1 MLYRPVE
8 RGKLK
13 HHCGIAAIYSKR
25 SSNIPEKLFYALYSL
40 QHRGQES
47 AGIAYRRHGRITS
60 YKDLGMVYNVLS
72 HYLQEEHPSHLG
84 IGHVRYSTHGS
95 NKIENAQPI
104 VVSCNKGNIALAHN
118 GNLSNS
124 AKLQERLFAEGSIF
138 QTTTDTEL
146 ILHLLAKS
154 RRKDFNDALVD
165 VLEQLEGAY
174 SLVMIHDDT
183 LIAVR
188 DPRGFRPL
196 VMGRKNTG
204 KEDEITLFASETCAL
219 DMFKPEEVREVE
231 PGEILA
237 VGENGITSLKFGS
250 PHFGIHTTPSLPSLP
265 SLETR
270 LPTEGNNNKALQT
283 KPRKSQCIFELIY
296 FARPDS
302 TIFGYTVH
310 SIRKRMG
317 ACLFE
322 RDENPGDTVISVP
335 DSGNSAAQGYANASG
350 IPFEQGLT
358 RNHYTGRSFIQ
369 PTKSMREFGVRMKL
383 HPVRDVIE
391 GKRLT
396 VVDDSLVRG
405 TTSKTLVKLLK
416 DAGAR
421 EVHLRLS
428 SPEIKHPCFFGID
441 IPTKEELISN
451 RLSPEEIAREIG
463 ADSVMFLSIEDLK
476 RCVRNPE
483 DFCYAC
489 FNGDYPTGT
498 RGSSKESPERAF
510 DSDPEESQAKSP
522 EDSAESI
529 IEKSPGT
536 GT

>member
-13 HHCGIAAIYSKR
+13 HHCGIAAIYSKK

-72 HYLQEEHPSHLG
+72 HYLKEEHPSHLG
-84 IGHVRYSTHGS
+84 IGHVRYSTHGA

-124 AKLQERLFAEGSIF
+124 AELQERLFAEGSIF

-154 RRKDFNDALVD
+154 REKDFDAALLE
-165 VLEQLEGAY
+165 VLTQVEGAY

-196 VMGRKNTG
+196 VMGRKNMSG
-204 KEDEITLFASETCAL
+204 EDEITLFASETCAL
-219 DMFKPEEVREVE
+219 DMFKPDEVREVE
-231 PGEILA
+231 PGEIVT
-237 VGENGITSLKFGS
+237 VGKSGITSLQFGS
-250 PHFGIHTTPSLPSLP
+250 PQFSIHTTSSF
-265 SLETR
+265 
-270 LPTEGNNNKALQT
+270 GNRVSNNENANSAMKT
-283 KPRKSQCIFELIY
+283 KMKRSQCIFELIY

-310 SIRKRMG
+310 SIRKKMG

-322 RDENPGDTVISVP
+322 RDERPGDTVISVP

-350 IPFEQGLT
+350 IPYEQGLT

-383 HPVRDVIE
+383 HPVRDAIE

-421 EVHLRLS
+421 EVHMRLS
-428 SPEIKHPCFFGID
+428 SPEIKYPCFFGID

-451 RLSPEEIAREIG
+451 RLTPEGIAREIG

-476 RCVRNPE
+476 SCVSNPE

-489 FNGDYPTGT
+489 FDGNYPTGDGNYPIGAGDPD
-498 RGSSKESPERAF
+498 RKSE
-510 DSDPEESQAKSP
+510 SDPGRNLDKNPESDSERDP
-522 EDSAESI
+522 E
-529 IEKSPGT
+529 T
-536 GT
+536 GNCP